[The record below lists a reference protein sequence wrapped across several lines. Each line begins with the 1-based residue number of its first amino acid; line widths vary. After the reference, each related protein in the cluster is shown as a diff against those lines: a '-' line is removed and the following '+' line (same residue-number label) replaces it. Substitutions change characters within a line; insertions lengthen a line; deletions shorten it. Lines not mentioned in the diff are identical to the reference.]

1 MTYGKLKLL
10 IIGHSDADAAQLSA
24 DFACNGIQLTCQ
36 CVNSLSDVQTALD
49 ASNWDAVIA
58 EYAMAGFDAV
68 QVLDLLEIRHQI
80 IPFILYTSEMDEQ
93 AVLSVLRN
101 GANDCVIKGHSMQ
114 LMLAIQRAL
123 EYLDLKRRKRQ
134 ADSHIYRMTYYD
146 ELTGLPKHSLF
157 YEKAASMLPDNI
169 NDSLVA
175 AVYFININRLSH
187 INSKYGY
194 SLSNNLIQQ
203 LASRLSIYSDKTCI
217 QARIEGGNFAVLKTG
232 FVNTDQVQ
240 AFANQLLEL
249 ITTPFTVNQLEF
261 YLTSNIGISLY
272 PRDGQDIEVLLANAE
287 STLSFTKRIWRNT
300 CRFYARE
307 IGEASSQKIKI
318 EQSLQRVIDE
328 KEFVL
333 YYQPV
338 VHTQTGSIIGAE
350 ALVRWQHP
358 ELGLLSPDKFVALAP
373 ESGSIVKIGKWV
385 IHEACRQAK
394 FWQDSGHGPRFIA
407 VNISAIEL
415 DQLQLINHVAEALQA
430 TGLDPA
436 RLGLEIS
443 ESVLMQDIEGS
454 IKIVNELKRMGI
466 HIVMDNFG
474 TGYSSLNHLRRLPI
488 DTIKISQ
495 ALVQGIASQSDTSTI
510 IAAIITLA
518 RNMGLQI
525 CAEGVQSQ
533 IQLDFLHKVNC
544 HHVQGFLFSPP
555 VPAENLLPLIEQR
568 KTGTFA

>member
-1 MTYGKLKLL
+1 
-10 IIGHSDADAAQLSA
+10 
-24 DFACNGIQLTCQ
+24 
-36 CVNSLSDVQTALD
+36 
-49 ASNWDAVIA
+49 
-58 EYAMAGFDAV
+58 MAGFDAV

-495 ALVQGIASQSDTSTI
+495 ALVQGIAASLI
-510 IAAIITLA
+510 HPPL
-518 RNMGLQI
+518 LQPSSRWPGI
-525 CAEGVQSQ
+525 WACKYVPKVFS
-533 IQLDFLHKVNC
+533 HKYSWIFC
-544 HHVQGFLFSPP
+544 T
-555 VPAENLLPLIEQR
+555 R
-568 KTGTFA
+568 

>member
-240 AFANQLLEL
+240 AFANQYW
-249 ITTPFTVNQLEF
+249 N
-261 YLTSNIGISLY
+261 
-272 PRDGQDIEVLLANAE
+272 
-287 STLSFTKRIWRNT
+287 
-300 CRFYARE
+300 
-307 IGEASSQKIKI
+307 
-318 EQSLQRVIDE
+318 
-328 KEFVL
+328 
-333 YYQPV
+333 
-338 VHTQTGSIIGAE
+338 
-350 ALVRWQHP
+350 
-358 ELGLLSPDKFVALAP
+358 
-373 ESGSIVKIGKWV
+373 
-385 IHEACRQAK
+385 
-394 FWQDSGHGPRFIA
+394 
-407 VNISAIEL
+407 
-415 DQLQLINHVAEALQA
+415 
-430 TGLDPA
+430 
-436 RLGLEIS
+436 
-443 ESVLMQDIEGS
+443 
-454 IKIVNELKRMGI
+454 
-466 HIVMDNFG
+466 
-474 TGYSSLNHLRRLPI
+474 
-488 DTIKISQ
+488 
-495 ALVQGIASQSDTSTI
+495 
-510 IAAIITLA
+510 
-518 RNMGLQI
+518 
-525 CAEGVQSQ
+525 
-533 IQLDFLHKVNC
+533 
-544 HHVQGFLFSPP
+544 
-555 VPAENLLPLIEQR
+555 
-568 KTGTFA
+568 

>member
-1 MTYGKLKLL
+1 MMYAKLKILM
-10 IIGHSDADAAQLSA
+10 IGHSAADTAQLSA
-24 DFACNGIQLTCQ
+24 DFAHNGVQLTCQ
-36 CVNSLSDVQTALD
+36 SVNSLSDARKALN
-49 ASNWDAVIA
+49 ASNWDVIVS
-58 EYAMAGFDAV
+58 EYAMTGFNAI
-68 QVLDLLEIRHQI
+68 QALDLLKISHQI
-80 IPFILYTSEMDEQ
+80 IPFILYTSETNEQ

-101 GANDCVIKGHSMQ
+101 GANDCVAKGHSIQ
-114 LMLAIQRAL
+114 LLLAIQREL

-157 YEKAASMLPDNI
+157 CEKAASMLPDNADNGLI
-169 NDSLVA
+169 A

-194 SLSNNLIQQ
+194 SLSNSLIQQ
-203 LASRLSIYSDKTCI
+203 LASRLSVYSDKTCI
-217 QARIEGGNFAVLKTG
+217 LARIEGGNFAILKTDLA
-232 FVNTDQVQ
+232 NTDQAQV
-240 AFANQLLEL
+240 FASQLLEL

-261 YLTSNIGISLY
+261 YLTSNIGISLG
-272 PRDGQDIEVLLANAE
+272 PRDGQTIEVLLANAE
-287 STLSFTKRIWRNT
+287 SALSFTKKIWRNT

-307 IGEASSQKIKI
+307 IGEASSQKVKI
-318 EQSLQRVIDE
+318 EQSLQRIIDG
-328 KEFVL
+328 KEFML

-338 VHTQTGSIIGAE
+338 VNLQTGSIIGAE
-350 ALVRWQHP
+350 ALVQWQHP
-358 ELGLLSPDKFVALAP
+358 ELGLLSPDKFISLAP

-385 IHEACRQAK
+385 LHEACRQAR
-394 FWQDSGHGPRFIA
+394 FWQESGHGPAFVA

-415 DQLQLINHVAEALQA
+415 DQLQLISHVAEALQA

-436 RLGLEIS
+436 RLELEIS

-454 IKIVNELKRMGI
+454 ISTVNKLKKMGI
-466 HIVMDNFG
+466 RIVMDNFG

-488 DTIKISQ
+488 DTIKIGQ
-495 ALVQGIASQSDTSTI
+495 PLVQEIAGKSDTSTI
-510 IAAIITLA
+510 ITAIITLA
-518 RNMGLQI
+518 RNLGIQI
-525 CAEGVQSQ
+525 RAEGVQSQ
-533 IQLDFLHKVNC
+533 IQLDFLHKANC

>member
-1 MTYGKLKLL
+1 M
-10 IIGHSDADAAQLSA
+10 
-24 DFACNGIQLTCQ
+24 
-36 CVNSLSDVQTALD
+36 
-49 ASNWDAVIA
+49 
-58 EYAMAGFDAV
+58 
-68 QVLDLLEIRHQI
+68 
-80 IPFILYTSEMDEQ
+80 
-93 AVLSVLRN
+93 
-101 GANDCVIKGHSMQ
+101 
-114 LMLAIQRAL
+114 
-123 EYLDLKRRKRQ
+123 
-134 ADSHIYRMTYYD
+134 
-146 ELTGLPKHSLF
+146 
-157 YEKAASMLPDNI
+157 
-169 NDSLVA
+169 
-175 AVYFININRLSH
+175 
-187 INSKYGY
+187 
-194 SLSNNLIQQ
+194 
-203 LASRLSIYSDKTCI
+203 
-217 QARIEGGNFAVLKTG
+217 
-232 FVNTDQVQ
+232 
-240 AFANQLLEL
+240 
-249 ITTPFTVNQLEF
+249 
-261 YLTSNIGISLY
+261 
-272 PRDGQDIEVLLANAE
+272 LLANAE